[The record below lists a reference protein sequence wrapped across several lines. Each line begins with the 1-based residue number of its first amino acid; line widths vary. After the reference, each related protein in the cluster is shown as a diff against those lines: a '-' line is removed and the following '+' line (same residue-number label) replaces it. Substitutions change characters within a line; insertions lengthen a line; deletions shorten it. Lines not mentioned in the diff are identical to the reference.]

1 MDHARQDATKIIIA
15 QRIASVRRADR
26 IVVLDKGAIAAV
38 GSHEELL
45 GSCAIYQDIYRSQMG
60 EGDEDLA

>member
-1 MDHARQDATKIIIA
+1 M
-15 QRIASVRRADR
+15 RRADR